1 MLNEIKSPA
10 DIKNLSYDELKT
22 LAGEIRTE
30 ILSTVAK
37 NGGHLASNL
46 GMVEATLALHR
57 VFNVPKDKI
66 IFDVGHQ
73 CYAHKL
79 ITGRYERFGTLRC
92 YGGISGFPDR
102 TESECDTLNAG
113 HSGPAISAALALQ

>member
-30 ILSTVAK
+30 ILNTVAK

-57 VFNVPKDKI
+57 VFNVPKD
-66 IFDVGHQ
+66 
-73 CYAHKL
+73 
-79 ITGRYERFGTLRC
+79 
-92 YGGISGFPDR
+92 
-102 TESECDTLNAG
+102 
-113 HSGPAISAALALQ
+113 